1 MSAAFCGERIR
12 ERLRVLEINQSELS
26 RRVGLDSAVISLWA
40 ADRRAVPASRLGA
53 LALALEL
60 SVDELLQGAT
70 LLMPLLPRELE
81 IVRALAP
88 RSLEPPPPEAE
99 PEPPSASVFP
109 LLWCNSGHGSGVPR
123 WHHHG
128 PAPSYGPPG
137 DIF

>member
-99 PEPPSASVFP
+99 PV
-109 LLWCNSGHGSGVPR
+109 LWCNSGHGSGVPR